1 MSNNILC
8 IYIFRKCLETDTK
21 LVHIEVNV
29 PDEELMAAISFCFD
43 SLLSSF
49 LRLHGLSL
57 IN

>member
-29 PDEELMAAISFCFD
+29 PDEELMAAISFVLTHCCLV
-43 SLLSSF
+43 SYVSTVCL
-49 LRLHGLSL
+49 
-57 IN
+57 